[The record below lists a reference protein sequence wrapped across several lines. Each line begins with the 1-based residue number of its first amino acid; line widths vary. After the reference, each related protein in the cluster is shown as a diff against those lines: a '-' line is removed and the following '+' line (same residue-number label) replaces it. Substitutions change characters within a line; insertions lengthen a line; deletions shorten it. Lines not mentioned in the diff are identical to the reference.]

1 MLANPQ
7 GYIQEVSYSR
17 KLLQNTLRLRLRV
30 LSFWYVYNNFQSS
43 LVLFAYMLPI
53 GTSNPKLV
61 TFKTCHFQ
69 SSPVEIR
76 VLSLFFLHE
85 YVP

>member
-30 LSFWYVYNNFQSS
+30 MSFWYITILKV
-43 LVLFAYMLPI
+43 V
-53 GTSNPKLV
+53 
-61 TFKTCHFQ
+61 
-69 SSPVEIR
+69 
-76 VLSLFFLHE
+76 LFFLPIC
-85 YVP
+85 YLLGQVILNL